1 MVILQ
6 CLQHFSVNCTV
17 YFSLTLILDLHM
29 TFFCGFLCLIQDA
42 VERKCVI
49 GRKMHCRRCH
59 FTQPLH
65 KLYIGIWV
73 SVLFP
78 FSGTSKEL
86 TFIMKIIMKN
96 GEHCFHVD
104 KVYKLTFWIPCSF
117 ISCPWDDT
125 LWTKVCHFTYF
136 SPLCVILRGKYEWN
150 GWHLRTDSPPRFLC
164 IFLHF
169 LWVSGIVAYI
179 CEKRYIRIRAWQQK
193 HHPLQF
199 CGIGHWIAFPR
210 DW

>member
-1 MVILQ
+1 MERRGQRYTQARRKQVYPVIVKIISSSFKRRNLTEFDVISDAYAECFPYFQLHWALILIISKTSFCFLSVLAVQACVIMVILQ

-104 KVYKLTFWIPCSF
+104 KVYKLTF
-117 ISCPWDDT
+117 
-125 LWTKVCHFTYF
+125 
-136 SPLCVILRGKYEWN
+136 
-150 GWHLRTDSPPRFLC
+150 
-164 IFLHF
+164 
-169 LWVSGIVAYI
+169 
-179 CEKRYIRIRAWQQK
+179 
-193 HHPLQF
+193 
-199 CGIGHWIAFPR
+199 
-210 DW
+210 